1 MVNAM
6 RILITNDDG
15 WGTPGIRLLA
25 EEMSR
30 LGEVTVIAPDSP
42 RSGHAACI
50 SVAKPLYLTP
60 VECDI
65 PGVRVLTTN
74 GTPADCVKLGL
85 EAVMV
90 DALPDLLVSGINHGN
105 NCSVNIMYSGTMG
118 ACFVGAE
125 HGIPAIGFSIDSHA
139 MDVDLQYI
147 RPYLTQI
154 VEHLLAEGFAPRLC
168 YNINA
173 PVGPIA
179 GVRWTRQCLGFWD
192 KEMVE
197 RTDAEGRTY
206 YELGGNFV
214 NQEPEA
220 QDTDIR
226 ALADGYLSV
235 QPATIDMT
243 YYAAL

>member
-1 MVNAM
+1 M

-15 WGTPGIRLLA
+15 WGTPGIRMLA

-30 LGEVTVIAPDSP
+30 LGEVTILAPDSP

-50 SVAKPLYLTP
+50 TVGKPLYLTP
-60 VECDI
+60 QECDM
-65 PGVRVLTTN
+65 PGVRLFTTN
-74 GTPADCVKLGL
+74 GTPADCVKLAL
-85 EAVMV
+85 EVVMA
-90 DALPDLLVSGINHGN
+90 DAYPDLLVSGINHGN

-139 MDVDLQYI
+139 MDVDLSHM
-147 RPYLTQI
+147 RPYLLDLTR
-154 VEHLLAEGFAPRLC
+154 HLLEEGFRPRMC

-173 PVGPIA
+173 PVGEIA
-179 GVRWTRQCLGFWD
+179 GVRWTRQCQGHWT
-192 KEMVE
+192 KEMLPKQ
-197 RTDAEGRTY
+197 DAEGRTY
-206 YELGGNFV
+206 YELGGEFV
-214 NQEPEA
+214 NEEPEA
-220 QDTDIR
+220 TDTDIR

-243 YYAAL
+243 CYGAL

>member
-1 MVNAM
+1 M

-90 DALPDLLVSGINHGN
+90 DALPDLQ
-105 NCSVNIMYSGTMG
+105 
-118 ACFVGAE
+118 E
-125 HGIPAIGFSIDSHA
+125 HQS
-139 MDVDLQYI
+139 
-147 RPYLTQI
+147 
-154 VEHLLAEGFAPRLC
+154 
-168 YNINA
+168 
-173 PVGPIA
+173 
-179 GVRWTRQCLGFWD
+179 
-192 KEMVE
+192 
-197 RTDAEGRTY
+197 
-206 YELGGNFV
+206 
-214 NQEPEA
+214 
-220 QDTDIR
+220 
-226 ALADGYLSV
+226 
-235 QPATIDMT
+235 
-243 YYAAL
+243 